1 MRYKDRKLSYI
12 NNVIRDIRA
21 LVSDIHEALVD
32 EDFVVAS
39 FKIKEVEDIMF
50 ELNKSITNEI

>member
-21 LVSDIHEALVD
+21 LVSDIHEALVI
-32 EDFVVAS
+32 EDFVFAS
-39 FKIKEVEDIMF
+39 SKIKEVEDIIF
-50 ELNKSITNEI
+50 ELNKSISNEI